1 MLSGPPEREGV
12 ILGGQAWVR
21 VAEHPR
27 LIAES
32 FRILLNEHGIPSVLR
47 TPFQWVGFNPV
58 IEIETGGYM
67 GSVAL
72 YVPLAAQTDALALL
86 EGDGGDAPL
95 AEEIFGPDTGL
106 DGDPG

>member
-1 MLSGPPEREGV
+1 MLSGPPERDEV
-12 ILGGQAWVR
+12 TLGGQTWVK

-32 FRILLNEHGIPSVLR
+32 FRIYLHEHGIPSVLR

-72 YVPLAAQTDALALL
+72 YVPLAAHADALALL

-95 AEEIFGPDTGL
+95 AEEIFGTGK
-106 DGDPG
+106 G